1 MLEIYIR
8 NIGDKKGISN
18 YEYIVMINAEKIAG
32 GKIKKHKRV
41 DGWAKLVK
49 RIAEQHE
56 GPVDD

>member
-1 MLEIYIR
+1 MLELYIR
-8 NIGDKKGISN
+8 NTGDKKGISN
-18 YEYIVMINAEKIAG
+18 YEYIVMINAEKIAE

-56 GPVDD
+56 GLVDD